1 MSTTDTIKGLR
12 ALVNLTTLLGASGF
26 TVTTATASTHGP
38 RIDVHLDR
46 DGTPAVIVAETLGF
60 EDVEAT
66 DITGSATTLGAYT
79 VIHARWRG
87 WDVTMFGP
95 QVVREAVA

>member
-1 MSTTDTIKGLR
+1 MGTTTVIKGLR
-12 ALVNLTTLLGASGF
+12 ALVNLSTLLGASGF
-26 TVTTATASTHGP
+26 TVTAATASTHGP
-38 RIDVHLDR
+38 RIEVHLDR

-66 DITGSATTLGAYT
+66 DVAGSATTLGAYT

-87 WDVTMFGP
+87 WDVTLFGP
-95 QVVREAVA
+95 QAVRKAVA

>member
-12 ALVNLTTLLGASGF
+12 ALVNLSVILGASGF
-26 TVTTATASTHGP
+26 AVTAATTYGP
-38 RIDVHLDR
+38 RLEVHLDR
-46 DGTPAVIVAETLGF
+46 DGTPAVIVAETLSF

-66 DITGSATTLGAYT
+66 DVTGSATTLGDYT
-79 VIHARWRG
+79 VVHARWRG

>member
-1 MSTTDTIKGLR
+1 MSTTDTIKSLR
-12 ALVNLTTLLGASGF
+12 ALVNLSVLLGASGF
-26 TVTTATASTHGP
+26 TVTAATTYGS
-38 RIDVHLDR
+38 RIEVHLDR
-46 DGTPAVIVAETLGF
+46 DGTPAVIVAETLSF

-66 DITGSATTLGAYT
+66 DVTGSATTLGDYT
-79 VIHARWRG
+79 VVHARWRG